1 MTNRFPLPISLSVR
15 FLGGV
20 ITALVGGLLLFT
32 AVLNPPM
39 DELRA
44 MALFLTAT
52 ALLSVAA
59 VYGVYRLGWLYHSPR
74 LSWTLLGG
82 YGLASLLT
90 FLNVF
95 VTARLMFASDHDLRL
110 AAVLLIFA
118 GGIATALGYFLAT
131 AVTEKIQRV
140 ERAAAA
146 LAAGEQ
152 DVRVEVVGSDELARL
167 SATFNQMAA
176 RLAAAERSRR
186 ETEQLRRNLLA
197 WVGHDLRTP
206 LSSMQAL
213 VEALADGIVIE
224 PREVQRYLRTLQRD
238 TASLSALIDDLF
250 EMAQIEAGGLHLDRQ
265 PLSLADLISDTLE
278 SFALVAQERAVA
290 LAGSAD
296 PQMDPVLV
304 DAGLVG
310 RVLTNLVGNGVRH
323 TPAGGTVAVTA
334 RQLDDGVRVDV
345 FDSGPGIPTDDLAKV
360 FVQFYR
366 GEQSRSRADGG
377 GSGLGLAIAQAV
389 VEAHGGTIG
398 VENRAEGGA
407 RFYFVLPSVRRPE
420 KA

>member
-167 SATFNQMAA
+167 SVTFNQMAA

-224 PREVQRYLRTLQRD
+224 PREVQRYLHTLQRD

-250 EMAQIEAGGLHLDRQ
+250 EMAQIEAGGLHLDKQ

-278 SFALVAQERAVA
+278 SFALVAQERDVA

-345 FDSGPGIPTDDLAKV
+345 FDSGPGIPTDDLAQV

-407 RFYFVLPSVRRPE
+407 RFYFVLPSVRR
-420 KA
+420 A

>member
-250 EMAQIEAGGLHLDRQ
+250 EMAQIEAGGLHLDKQ

-278 SFALVAQERAVA
+278 SFALVAQERDVA

-345 FDSGPGIPTDDLAKV
+345 FDSGPGIPADDLAKV

-407 RFYFVLPSVRRPE
+407 RFYFVLPSVRR
-420 KA
+420 A

>member
-167 SATFNQMAA
+167 SVTFNQMAA

-250 EMAQIEAGGLHLDRQ
+250 EMAQIEAGGLHLDKQ

-278 SFALVAQERAVA
+278 SFALVAQERDVA

-334 RQLDDGVRVDV
+334 RQLDDGVQVDV
-345 FDSGPGIPTDDLAKV
+345 FDSGPGIPADDLAKV

-407 RFYFVLPSVRRPE
+407 RFYFVLPSVRR
-420 KA
+420 A

>member
-167 SATFNQMAA
+167 SVTFNQMAA

-250 EMAQIEAGGLHLDRQ
+250 EMAQIEAGGLHLDKQ

-278 SFALVAQERAVA
+278 SFALVAQERDVA

-334 RQLDDGVRVDV
+334 RQLEDGVRVDV
-345 FDSGPGIPTDDLAKV
+345 FDSGPGIPTDDLAQV